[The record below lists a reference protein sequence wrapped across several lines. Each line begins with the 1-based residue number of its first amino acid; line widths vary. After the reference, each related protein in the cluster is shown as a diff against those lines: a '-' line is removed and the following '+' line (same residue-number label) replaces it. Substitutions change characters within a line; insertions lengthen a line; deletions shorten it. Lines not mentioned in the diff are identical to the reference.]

1 MEKDKKPKAK
11 KTASPLKEKKAKLK
25 KDIEEKEI
33 VLEESAESE
42 EAKKDAKPGKYFE
55 AVGKRKTSVA
65 RVRLFTQGEKD
76 IVVND
81 KAFDKYFP
89 SLELQQIVL
98 SSLDKMKCVGHF
110 RVLIRLSGGGI
121 HSQAEAARH
130 GIARALVKFNPDFR
144 KKLRRSGY
152 ITRDPRSRERKKF
165 GLKRAR
171 RAPQWSKR

>member
-1 MEKDKKPKAK
+1 MEKIKKPK
-11 KTASPLKEKKAKLK
+11 KTAAPKKAAKPKEKKEEVAV
-25 KDIEEKEI
+25 IVEEKNR
-33 VLEESAESE
+33 
-42 EAKKDAKPGKYFE
+42 YFE

-65 RVRLFTQGEKD
+65 RVRLFTQGDKD
-76 IVVND
+76 ITINE
-81 KAFDKYFP
+81 KTLENYFP
-89 SLELQQIVL
+89 TLELQQIFL
-98 SSLDKMKCVGHF
+98 SPLDKMKCIGHF
-110 RVLIRLSGGGI
+110 KISVKLQGGGA

-152 ITRDPRSRERKKF
+152 ITRDPRVRERKKF